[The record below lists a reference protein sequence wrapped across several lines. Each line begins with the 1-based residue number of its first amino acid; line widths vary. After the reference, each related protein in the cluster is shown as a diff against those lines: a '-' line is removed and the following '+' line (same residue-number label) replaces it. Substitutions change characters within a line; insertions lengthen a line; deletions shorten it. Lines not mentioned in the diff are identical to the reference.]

1 MEMGWCL
8 KLHWDLFVDFLGV
21 QSGEEMDGRC

>member
-8 KLHWDLFVDFLGV
+8 NLHWDPFVDFLGV
-21 QSGEEMDGRC
+21 QSGEEMNGRR

>member
-8 KLHWDLFVDFLGV
+8 NFHGDLFVDFLGV
-21 QSGEEMDGRC
+21 QSGEETNGRY